1 MDPFSTLFSSITCT
15 DQACPSRTGKEEK
28 FIFDVFMLS
37 FNLRAPLLRKSPI
50 ATICQ
55 KFNSFWRN
63 GENIGS
69 SAFSVGYRGSMEKEA
84 QTLEYSRHRFKPSV
98 ATIRSQHYGSVRF
111 VLKTYILQIWFVSN
125 LRKCNLFTFIGLVL
139 MQLFA
144 LLKNISF
151 RMIAYNILRY
161 LGKVSQFCLEL
172 DIFRAKREH
181 TVNYELQVECL
192 PPNLCKDGRNQR
204 LLLSASRDD
213 VEPKKERG
221 DEFRE
226 GGTCEVIAAHRCC
239 NKNRIEERS
248 QTVKCS
254 CLPGKVA
261 GTTRNRPSCVDG
273 YLCIFIWAARAP
285 QQQRKVS
292 RPFLNERSAKLSANC
307 WRKNIQQLLGHEGK
321 SSQLKNWEDH
331 GILFWFACIVFWNFG
346 FESYQARTIVEFLFI
361 PTSVLTPLP
370 IYCHECKRIEF
381 TIHRDIE
388 FQKDSISTCSVQK
401 EQDFPHQ

>member
-1 MDPFSTLFSSITCT
+1 AFAFLVDTYVILLYIRFAYHSLTLINNGKNVGSITFFTLEICKLRFEKHCDMLKDMKVVQSKGYFT
-15 DQACPSRTGKEEK
+15 ALACHVKAFIPESRSYGEEK
-28 FIFDVFMLS
+28 
-37 FNLRAPLLRKSPI
+37 NETRRKS
-50 ATICQ
+50 
-55 KFNSFWRN
+55 N
-63 GENIGS
+63 GS
-69 SAFSVGYRGSMEKEA
+69 
-84 QTLEYSRHRFKPSV
+84 
-98 ATIRSQHYGSVRF
+98 
-111 VLKTYILQIWFVSN
+111 
-125 LRKCNLFTFIGLVL
+125 RKCTEKPDRFYE
-139 MQLFA
+139 LFA

-273 YLCIFIWAARAP
+273 KCFRSS
-285 QQQRKVS
+285 KTS
-292 RPFLNERSAKLSANC
+292 R
-307 WRKNIQQLLGHEGK
+307 
-321 SSQLKNWEDH
+321 
-331 GILFWFACIVFWNFG
+331 
-346 FESYQARTIVEFLFI
+346 
-361 PTSVLTPLP
+361 
-370 IYCHECKRIEF
+370 
-381 TIHRDIE
+381 
-388 FQKDSISTCSVQK
+388 
-401 EQDFPHQ
+401 